1 MEKEQQEIVNAVKSS
16 LQTEIKEDLEKIN
29 TLIAGER
36 TKYEDLLK
44 KRISD
49 ADFKAYQDK
58 SHETETKIQ
67 AKLDELEIRLKR
79 STVASAAFDMKERS
93 PEVKAYGHWLRKG
106 QLTPEERKVLVI
118 ADDTL
123 GGYLQAPADYIQE
136 IIKGITEFSPIR
148 SIARVRSTS
157 APSIKV
163 PKRTGQFS
171 AARTAE
177 ISERTERTGL
187 KYGLEEMPLPEA
199 FALVKVSKHDLEDS
213 AFDLE
218 AEINGEAIE
227 QFAVLE
233 GKEYLMG
240 NGVGEA
246 EGILTNA
253 DIISGGVT
261 ETAGSN
267 LIAADDMVNVQ
278 YSLKDGYAR
287 NASWLMKRA
296 TVKVVRL
303 LKESTTNAFIW
314 QPGLQLG
321 QPATLLG
328 NPVVECVDMP
338 SGLVDNQYEVAYGD
352 FKRGYLIGD
361 RIDIEIQRL
370 VEKYA
375 EFGEIGFMF
384 RKRFNGQVVLAE
396 AIKLLKIKA

>member
-1 MEKEQQEIVNAVKSS
+1 MNKEQQEIATAVKSD
-16 LQTEIKEDLEKIN
+16 LQTEIKDDLEKIN
-29 TLIAGER
+29 KLISDER
-36 TKYEDLLK
+36 VKYEDQLK
-44 KRISD
+44 GRISA

-58 SHETETKIQ
+58 SHEAETKIQ
-67 AKLDELEIRLKR
+67 AKIDELEIRLKK
-79 STVASAAFDMKERS
+79 SAFVGSGLEIREKS
-93 PEVKAYGHWLRKG
+93 PEVKAYDHWLRKG
-106 QLTPEERKVLVI
+106 EMTPEERKVLVI
-118 ADDTL
+118 SNDTL
-123 GGYLQAPADYIQE
+123 GGYLRAPADYINE
-136 IIKGITEFSPIR
+136 IIKGITEISANR
-148 SIARVRSTS
+148 AIARVRSTS

-199 FALVKVSKHDLEDS
+199 FALVKVSRHDLEDS
-213 AFDLE
+213 AFNLE

-227 QFAVLE
+227 QFGVLE
-233 GKEYLMG
+233 GKEFLTG
-240 NGVGEA
+240 SGVGEA
-246 EGILTNA
+246 EGILVNPEV
-253 DIISGGVT
+253 ISGGVV
-261 ETAGSN
+261 ETADSN
-267 LIAADDMVNVQ
+267 VIVADDMVNLQ

-287 NASWLMKRA
+287 NASWLMKRV
-296 TVKVVRL
+296 TVKAVRL
-303 LKESTTNAFIW
+303 LKEATTTAYIW

-321 QPATLLG
+321 QPASLLG

-361 RIDIEIQRL
+361 RIEIEIQRL